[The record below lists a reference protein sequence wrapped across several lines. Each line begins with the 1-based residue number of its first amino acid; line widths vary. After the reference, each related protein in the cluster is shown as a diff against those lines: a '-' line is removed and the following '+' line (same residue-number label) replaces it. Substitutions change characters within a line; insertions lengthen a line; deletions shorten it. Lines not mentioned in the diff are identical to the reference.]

1 MVFLLIWCCVDGVV
15 LVIVG
20 GGLYLEMLC
29 KLVYDCGVVDYVMF
43 IGGVVIDEFF
53 VYYVLV
59 DVFVMLCCICGVG
72 MDVEGLG
79 IVFFEVFVVGVLVIV
94 GNFGG
99 VLEMVQYNKIGL
111 VVDGRLVDWVVDV
124 VVELLIDW
132 DWVVVMGVVG

>member
-99 VLEMVQYNKIGL
+99 VLEMV
-111 VVDGRLVDWVVDV
+111 
-124 VVELLIDW
+124 
-132 DWVVVMGVVG
+132 